1 MDVTL
6 LYFDDCP
13 NWQTTDRLLTE
24 LSSELD
30 FSVTRRLVA
39 TTKEAGTL
47 GFWGSPTVLIDGI
60 DPFAQPDG
68 PTGLSC
74 RIYTTPDGLRGSP
87 TIGMLRAALSR

>member
-1 MDVTL
+1 
-6 LYFDDCP
+6 
-13 NWQTTDRLLTE
+13 
-24 LSSELD
+24 
-30 FSVTRRLVA
+30 
-39 TTKEAGTL
+39 
-47 GFWGSPTVLIDGI
+47 VLIDGI